1 MLRWIIRRR
10 LAAFERSFDY
20 DTSYMRKMF
29 NVSWRAFMRFSPVTK
44 MANHR
49 EDVPLDAWYA
59 AKIVA
64 TMAEDCGPC
73 TQLMVTMAEREG
85 IHHAVLRAIVD
96 GNESAMGSDVA
107 LTVRFT
113 RAVLAHDLE
122 ADPLREQIGSRWGER
137 AVMSLALVI
146 AGARVFP
153 AVRYALGHGQ
163 ACTRVRVGGVETRI
177 SAHTSSL
184 AAGIVE

>member
-1 MLRWIIRRR
+1 MREMLN
-10 LAAFERSFDY
+10 A
-20 DTSYMRKMF
+20 
-29 NVSWRAFMRFSPVTK
+29 SWRAFLHFSPIAK

-85 IHHAVLRAIVD
+85 MHHAVLRAIVD
-96 GNESAMGSDVA
+96 GNESAMGPDVA
-107 LTVRFT
+107 LAVRFT
-113 RAVLAHDLE
+113 RAVLAHGLQ
-122 ADPLREQIGSRWGER
+122 ADPLRKQIDSRWGER

-153 AVRYALGHGQ
+153 TVRYALGHGQ
-163 ACTRVRVGGVETRI
+163 ACARVRMGGVETKMGAQA
-177 SAHTSSL
+177 SNL
-184 AAGIVE
+184 AAGKLE